1 MRNMILA
8 LLFSLTGVLAATAQN
23 TIPAIITFT
32 ADPAALTVDAAES
45 GTVQVTLAWQVIHMG
60 EGQRLVIYQRGLNTW
75 EQIAPEGD
83 AVLEASGSLT
93 RNATHPLDFG
103 PPTYLLVL
111 LDAEDQPLDERILTM
126 PYEIVPDQRPEITL
140 FTSSTATLSA
150 SALVD
155 GSARVNISWIVVNRL
170 PTSNL
175 VFEQVQTDSTAVA
188 VELPR
193 GNLWVQ
199 SRGDGVVA
207 PVAPTF
213 GNVLNLRLRVIDVLS
228 GEVYDEAE
236 VEVLVAGDAI
246 AAVPTA
252 TSTPEPVDEAEVIT
266 EEGGTPGPTPTPRI
280 CSISPVDVPLT
291 GAPNDGCD
299 TYIDPRTG
307 ATTRVLA
314 FEIDNMNPQPGAPVA
329 LTWEVEGAQFAL
341 VEVYDPE
348 QLAQGGLP
356 EPALALYDGLPT
368 SGSTTITIP
377 VTLVNGARIVL
388 WAANLSTAAR
398 SPSFLYD
405 RLAYRMIDAG
415 AAAALSTNAQITA
428 FIALPQTVEPGGEVT
443 LSWSLTGADA
453 ALIELYN
460 RANNA
465 LAGTFEDLPTI
476 GSANLI
482 IPEAFTD
489 GVRFVL
495 WAADRAD
502 DGTFIRLVS
511 SEVEVPAG

>member
-1 MRNMILA
+1 MRKLIVA
-8 LLFSLTGVLAATAQN
+8 LLCVLTGVLSAAAQN
-23 TIPAIITFT
+23 TIPAVITFT

-45 GTVQVTLAWQVIHMG
+45 GTVSITLAWQVINMG
-60 EGQRLVIYQRGLNTW
+60 ANDRLLLFQRDLNAWAQIEPEDGAALEPDGRLVVP
-75 EQIAPEGD
+75 AK
-83 AVLEASGSLT
+83 
-93 RNATHPLDFG
+93 HPLDFG
-103 PPTYLLVL
+103 PPTYRLVL
-111 LDAEDQPLDERILTM
+111 ANAGGQQLDERILTL
-126 PYEIVPDQRPEITL
+126 PYEILPDQRPQITL

-150 SALVD
+150 SALLD
-155 GSARVNISWIVVNRL
+155 RSARVSISWAVTNRL

-175 VFEQVQTDSTAVA
+175 VFEQVQTDGTIVP

-207 PVAPTF
+207 PVPPTF
-213 GNVLNLRLRVIDVLS
+213 GNLLRLRLRVLDVLS

-236 VEVLVAGDAI
+236 VEVLIAGDAV

-252 TSTPEPVDEAEVIT
+252 TSTPVPETAVEVEA
-266 EEGGTPGPTPTPRI
+266 GTPEPTPTPRN
-280 CSISPVDVPLT
+280 CSSSPVNVPLT

-299 TYIDPRTG
+299 TYTDPRTG

-314 FEIDNMNPQPGAPVA
+314 FSIDNPNPRPGQPLT
-329 LTWEVEGAQFAL
+329 LTWQVQGAQFAL
-341 VEVYDPE
+341 VEVYDPR
-348 QLAQGGLP
+348 QLERGGLP
-356 EPALALYDGLPT
+356 DPALALYSGLPT
-368 SGSTTITIP
+368 TGSTTITLPI
-377 VTLVNGARIVL
+377 TLTEGARIIL
-388 WAANLSTAAR
+388 WAANLSTEAR

-428 FIALPQTVEPGGEVT
+428 FIALPQVVRPGGEIT
-443 LSWSLTGADA
+443 LSWSLTGADT

-465 LAGTFEDLPTI
+465 LAGTFEDLPII
-476 GSANLI
+476 GSANLV

-489 GVRFVL
+489 GARFVL
-495 WAADRAD
+495 WAADRAP
-502 DGTFIRLVS
+502 DGSFIRLVR

>member
-1 MRNMILA
+1 MRRLILA
-8 LLFSLTGVLAATAQN
+8 LVFGLTGVLTAAAQN
-23 TIPAIITFT
+23 AIPAIITFT
-32 ADPAALTVDAAES
+32 ANPAGLTVDAVES
-45 GTVQVTLAWQVIHMG
+45 GTVEITLAWQVIHMG
-60 EGQRLVIYQRGLNTW
+60 VGQKLVIYQRGLNTW

-83 AVLEASGSLT
+83 EALEAAGSLT
-93 RNATHPLDFG
+93 RNVIHPLDFG
-103 PPTYLLVL
+103 PPTYRLVL
-111 LDAEDQPLDERILTM
+111 LDANDQQVGERILTM
-126 PYEIVPDQRPEITL
+126 PYEIVPDLDPEITL
-140 FTSSTATLSA
+140 FTSTNTTISS
-150 SALVD
+150 SALLD
-155 GSARVNISWIVVNRL
+155 GSARVNISWVVANRL

-175 VFEQVQTDSTAVA
+175 VFEQVQTGGTAVA

-207 PVAPTF
+207 PVPPTF
-213 GNVLNLRLRVIDVLS
+213 GNVLNLRLRVVDVLS
-228 GEVYDEAE
+228 GNVYDEAE
-236 VEVLVAGDAI
+236 VEVLMAGDAV

-252 TSTPEPVDEAEVIT
+252 TAIAEPVDEVEGAT
-266 EEGGTPGPTPTPRI
+266 EEAGTPEPTPMPRL
-280 CSISPVDVPLT
+280 CSISAVDVPLT

-299 TYIDPRTG
+299 VYVDARTG
-307 ATTRVLA
+307 ATTRVVS
-314 FEIDNMNPQPGAPVA
+314 FSIDNMNPQAGAPLT
-329 LTWEVEGAQFAL
+329 LTWEVQGAQFAL
-341 VEVYDPE
+341 VEVYDPN

-356 EPALALYDGLPT
+356 EPSLALYDGLPT
-368 SGSTTITIP
+368 SGSTTITLPI
-377 VTLVNGARIVL
+377 TLTDGARIVL
-388 WAANLSTAAR
+388 WAANLSTEAR

-415 AAAALSTNAQITA
+415 GAAALSTDAVITA
-428 FIALPQTVEPGGEVT
+428 FIALPQTVEPGAEVT
-443 LSWSLTGADA
+443 LSWSLTGADT

-489 GVRFVL
+489 GARFVL
-495 WAADRAD
+495 WAADRAE
-502 DGTFIRLVS
+502 DGTFIRLVR